1 MGNTNTQIINS
12 EPEPEETKEEY
23 ITNII
28 NQEYQEK
35 YIINQ
40 EKYIINQ
47 TTGKYNIN
55 QEYQE
60 KYIINQEKGKYNINQ
75 AKDIQLINPP
85 NSSES
90 SDSSVSSVSS
100 ESYKK
105 SYSISSSSLIINTNL
120 NNTRQVLYDSP
131 LSYINQE
138 YNQESRKR
146 QFSTSLYE
154 TRKFKLFNKYGTDYR
169 NILCIYKILDKYY
182 NLDYKLLNEDDKK
195 NIHEYILNFRTSSK
209 FIDKYIY
216 KNICDY
222 NFQYLGYFYYYLG
235 KALKILNETVNNT
248 YNSDVIEEAKNT
260 FIEYLHYLENRLEDQ
275 HNKKIWTR

>member
-1 MGNTNTQIINS
+1 MGNTNTNTQIIHS

-28 NQEYQEK
+28 NQEYNSNT
-35 YIINQ
+35 INQ
-40 EKYIINQ
+40 AKEKYIINQ
-47 TTGKYNIN
+47 T
-55 QEYQE
+55 
-60 KYIINQEKGKYNINQ
+60 
-75 AKDIQLINPP
+75 KDIQLIKPP

-90 SDSSVSSVSS
+90 SESSDSTLSD
-100 ESYKK
+100 EK
-105 SYSISSSSLIINTNL
+105 SYSISRSIINTNL
-120 NNTRQVLYDSP
+120 INTTDTKVLYDSP

-146 QFSTSLYE
+146 QLSTSLYE

-169 NILCIYKILDKYY
+169 NILCIYKILDEYY

-209 FIDKYIY
+209 FIDKKIY
-216 KNICDY
+216 KNMCDY

-235 KALKILNETVNNT
+235 KALKILNETVNNA
-248 YNSDVIEEAKNT
+248 YNSEIIEEAKNT
-260 FIEYLHYLENRLEDQ
+260 FVEYLNYLENKLEDQ
-275 HNKKIWTR
+275 HNRKIWNR

>member
-28 NQEYQEK
+28 NQEKYIINQEK

-40 EKYIINQ
+40 EKYIIN
-47 TTGKYNIN
+47 
-55 QEYQE
+55 
-60 KYIINQEKGKYNINQ
+60 
-75 AKDIQLINPP
+75 PP

-90 SDSSVSSVSS
+90 SDSSDSSKSN
-100 ESYKK
+100 KK

-120 NNTRQVLYDSP
+120 NNTTNTRQVLYDSP

-154 TRKFKLFNKYGTDYR
+154 TRKFKLFNKYGADYR

-195 NIHEYILNFRTSSK
+195 NIHEYILNFHTSSK

-216 KNICDY
+216 KNMCDY

-248 YNSDVIEEAKNT
+248 YNSDTIEEAKNT

-275 HNKKIWTR
+275 HDRKIWTR